1 MANRRTGK
9 IARLP
14 KEMRDVVNTMLRDGA
29 TSVAIIKTLEKARL
43 NGATAA
49 DGLPIEIP
57 NEQNVTNWHDGGYN
71 DWLLEQQRLDDM
83 RFKREMA
90 LEIVRQNEG
99 SKIHEAALQLAS
111 SQLYEVIS
119 EFDLASL
126 KELLQEKPEE
136 FSNLVNSLAKL
147 SKGALDIAKFKE
159 HVAESKRRI
168 EAVIKEGRTDGGFSS
183 ETIEKIERELKLL

>member
-1 MANRRTGK
+1 
-9 IARLP
+9 
-14 KEMRDVVNTMLRDGA
+14 MRDVVNLMLRDGA
-29 TSVAIIKTLEKARL
+29 TSAAIINALEKAKL

-57 NEQNVTNWHDGGYN
+57 NEQNITNWKDGGYQ
-71 DWLLEQQRLDDM
+71 DWLEEQQRLDDM
-83 RFKREMA
+83 KFKREMA

-126 KELLQEKPEE
+126 KDLLQEKPEN
-136 FSNLVNSLAKL
+136 FADLVNSLAKL
-147 SKGALDIAKFKE
+147 SKGVLDIEKFKE

-168 EAVIKEGRTDGGFSS
+168 EAVIKEGRTDGGFSA

>member
-1 MANRRTGK
+1 MSHRRTGK

-14 KEMRDVVNTMLRDGA
+14 KAMRDVVNLMLRDGA
-29 TSVAIIKTLEKARL
+29 TSAAIIKALEQAKG

-57 NEQNVTNWHDGGYN
+57 NEQNLTNWKDGGYQ

-83 RFKREMA
+83 KFKREMA

-126 KELLQEKPEE
+126 KDLLHEKPEN
-136 FSNLVNSLAKL
+136 FADLVNSLAKL
-147 SKGALDIAKFKE
+147 SKGALEIEKFKE

-168 EAVIKEGRTDGGFSS
+168 EAVIKEGRTDGGFSDA
-183 ETIEKIERELKLL
+183 TIEKIERELKLL